1 MEKCVKKRGRKP
13 KGGKIIEQ
21 LCDDDETSSRESVEA
36 PVQNIILH
44 LKCYRRDLLEEIKT
58 ASHVALQVE
67 PFSSETTFESVASA
81 ESNSELTFQQ
91 KLNQLSVQLRN
102 NDVSKKSDC
111 FWCTYPFETPTVY
124 IPKSKINGQYHVYGS
139 FCCPQCAAA
148 FIFAD
153 TVTDNTTKFERYH
166 LLNFMY
172 GGLYGYSKNIL
183 PAPAPHYLL
192 DKYYG
197 TLTIDDFRCMVQT
210 DKLVTVVDKPIYV
223 TCPDI
228 LQGHRSLTEEKSGE
242 ETGYRLCR
250 KKKQDKV

>member
-21 LCDDDETSSRESVEA
+21 ACDDTSSKESSDA

-44 LKCYRRDLLEEIKT
+44 LKCFRRDLFDDNKVPGT
-58 ASHVALQVE
+58 VDVVVE
-67 PFSSETTFESVASA
+67 PFSSDTTYESVTATEPSC
-81 ESNSELTFQQ
+81 NQTFQQ

-102 NDVSKKSDC
+102 NDVSKKADC

-124 IPKSKINGQYHVYGS
+124 IPRSRVNGQYHVYGS

-172 GGLYGYSKNIL
+172 GGVYGYSKNIL
-183 PAPAPHYLL
+183 PAPAPHYILE
-192 DKYYG
+192 KYYG
-197 TLTIDDFRCMVQT
+197 TLTIEDFRSMVQT

-228 LQGHRSLTEEKSGE
+228 LQGNRSLTEERVGE
-242 ETGYRLCR
+242 ESGYRLCR
-250 KKKQDKV
+250 KKKQ